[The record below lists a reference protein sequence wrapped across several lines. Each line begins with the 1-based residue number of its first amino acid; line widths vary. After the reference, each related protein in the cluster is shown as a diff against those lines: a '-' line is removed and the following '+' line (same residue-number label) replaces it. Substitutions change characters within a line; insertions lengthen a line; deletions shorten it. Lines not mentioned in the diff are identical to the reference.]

1 MSIQALTKEDIWR
14 EYLRSRSVELRNQ
27 LVMSYIH
34 LVKYTVL
41 RLIPSYGGCLDMDD
55 LMSYGVM
62 GLIDA
67 VERYNADKG
76 AKFETYAS
84 LRIKGTIIDQL
95 RKLDWVPRNVRSKVK
110 EIRECF
116 EALEKK
122 NGRQAA
128 EEEVAEELN
137 MGIDELQQL
146 LFVSHTF
153 QVVALDDQLV
163 NAVGKI
169 NGSIS
174 DESTPEQHYEEKE
187 LKEILTQLLN
197 QLSERERM
205 VMTLYYYEEL
215 TLKEIGK
222 VLGVTESRVCQIHSK
237 ALMIL
242 RSKLGKLLA

>member
-1 MSIQALTKEDIWR
+1 
-14 EYLRSRSVELRNQ
+14 
-27 LVMSYIH
+27 MSYIH

-41 RLIPSYGGCLDMDD
+41 RLIPSYGGCLEMDD

-67 VERYNADKG
+67 VERFNAEKG

-95 RKLDWVPRNVRSKVK
+95 RKMDWVPRNVRSRVK
-110 EIRECF
+110 EVKECF
-116 EALEKK
+116 ETLEIR

-128 EEEVAEELN
+128 EEEVAQELN
-137 MGIDELQQL
+137 MGLDELQQL
-146 LFVSHTF
+146 LMISHTY
-153 QVVALDDQLV
+153 QVLALDEQLMS
-163 NAVGKI
+163 AAAKTAGADREEA
-169 NGSIS
+169 S
-174 DESTPEQHYEEKE
+174 PEQQYEEKE
-187 LKEILTQLLN
+187 LKEILSQLIN
-197 QLSERERM
+197 QLSEKERL

-237 ALMIL
+237 ALMVL
-242 RSKLGKLLA
+242 RSRLSKLIK